1 MKREFSRIDRLAD
14 QLQQELAVLIQREV
28 KDPRL
33 EAMITLSGVK
43 LSKDLGYAD
52 VYFTFLLPPAKEE
65 EGSNSQLTH
74 QKIQENRQILQDAAS
89 FLRHRL
95 GQEIKIRT
103 LPQLR
108 FHYDP
113 TQVDGE
119 RITSLINQAIAED
132 KERSAK
138 SDD

>member
-1 MKREFSRIDRLAD
+1 MKREFSRLDRLSE
-14 QLQQELAVLIQREV
+14 QVQQVLAVLIQREV

-52 VYFTFLLPPAKEE
+52 VYFTFLLPTAQGAEA
-65 EGSNSQLTH
+65 NQLTAAAIKLN
-74 QKIQENRQILQDAAS
+74 QQILKDAAS

-103 LPQLR
+103 LPELR

-113 TQVDGE
+113 TQAEGE
-119 RITSLINQAIAED
+119 RITSLINQALAED
-132 KERSAK
+132 KQRGS
-138 SDD
+138 SS

>member
-52 VYFTFLLPPAKEE
+52 VYFTFLLPDI
-65 EGSNSQLTH
+65 NSQLTH

-113 TQVDGE
+113 TQADGE
-119 RITSLINQAIAED
+119 RITSLIHKAIAED
-132 KERSAK
+132 KKRSAK
-138 SDD
+138 NDD